1 MKKVIAVLLGLTL
14 TCSVFLGGCGD
25 KDDGKI
31 TESSRTP
38 AAAESSANILEN
50 ASSHLAEGATKVSE
64 KLSEAGSKVQNGLTE
79 LSETLHNMASE
90 AGNDISNAGR

>member
-1 MKKVIAVLLGLTL
+1 MMERSRNLPVLLLRL
-14 TCSVFLGGCGD
+14 
-25 KDDGKI
+25 K
-31 TESSRTP
+31 
-38 AAAESSANILEN
+38 AANILEN
-50 ASSHLAEGATKVSE
+50 ASSHLAEGATKASE